1 MVLAVRFP
9 SPHALRVAER
19 DPDVSLERSL
29 GGLDEVVLGFEGVQE
44 LDLEFLGPSAGLFLV
59 ERALAR
65 GQGLDLDG
73 ERAGQ
78 CGDGIVVHFVRVVF
92 HGLVNEADGF
102 GRVETGRVVQD
113 LVGVHDLRIDHGP
126 EFVFVLRGFRISGGV
141 IVVECEIISHGIDS
155 FSRD

>member
-1 MVLAVRFP
+1 MTLSSSVL
-9 SPHALRVAER
+9 L
-19 DPDVSLERSL
+19 
-29 GGLDEVVLGFEGVQE
+29 
-44 LDLEFLGPSAGLFLV
+44 AGLFLV

-73 ERAGQ
+73 ERVGQ
-78 CGDGIVVHFVRVVF
+78 CRDGIVVHFVRVVF

-102 GRVETGRVVQD
+102 GRVETGRVVQA
-113 LVGVHDLRIDHGP
+113 LVGVHDLRVDHGP

-155 FSRD
+155 FSRV